1 MEWMIYGGKLI
12 WCDLLT
18 SKIYQVEGTG
28 FVSVRIFVNKTNTYR
43 LKRWQYRPRAKLSIV
58 SRMLRV
64 FKNIQWWHLVFI
76 YIHFY
81 YVGKICT
88 NITPTNLRAKW
99 EDCRKAW
106 NYITIDFHQNSA
118 KVIAWRSVSFRW
130 HVITYQTKKL
140 FRFSVCILCPLC
152 ILQSTFCIWSAASS
166 LTFVLTGIRGTNT
179 IYFWS
184 QLFAQHTQST
194 TRYLCV
200 SLFDIFVLFR
210 VNTLLSFCKN
220 ADITYNVSSNPLTPQ
235 KISLACIACLCLT

>member
-1 MEWMIYGGKLI
+1 MYKHHTNQLARKVRRLLEGLKLYY
-12 WCDLLT
+12 DRF
-18 SKIYQVEGTG
+18 SSGNG
-28 FVSVRIFVNKTNTYR
+28 PGIF
-43 LKRWQYRPRAKLSIV
+43 
-58 SRMLRV
+58 
-64 FKNIQWWHLVFI
+64 
-76 YIHFY
+76 
-81 YVGKICT
+81 
-88 NITPTNLRAKW
+88 
-99 EDCRKAW
+99 
-106 NYITIDFHQNSA
+106 QNSA

-235 KISLACIACLCLT
+235 KKFLACIACLCLT